1 MLGPSH
7 AHIFPGK
14 TFLTRT
20 LLVAST
26 ERPAMPASTPLLDA
40 LKAEKS
46 AQRDKEAI
54 QRNHAHYKDA
64 AHASKKDESKK
75 KAGAGSG
82 STSEAKQSG
91 ESAAP
96 LGNEPRG
103 GPQLQPRRRRPLSL
117 APRRSRSPETHPPL
131 HPRPSHRQPL
141 PARASPGGAAASS
154 HPNRRPRRPVKPHR
168 WLPLRVPRRTPV
180 PVRPRLL
187 PLLRLRRRALTV
199 LGDGRGPCLVS
210 RRGSLKRRSA
220 GLASPR
226 AAAGASAPERKKK
239 KKKRRRKGR
248 GRGSPRRMEDPLER
262 RGRAVAAGGRKT
274 TTVVRGAAAA
284 PL

>member
-1 MLGPSH
+1 
-7 AHIFPGK
+7 
-14 TFLTRT
+14 
-20 LLVAST
+20 
-26 ERPAMPASTPLLDA
+26 MPASTPLLDA

-131 HPRPSHRQPL
+131 HPRSSRIGGCFFE
-141 PARASPGGAAASS
+141 SP
-154 HPNRRPRRPVKPHR
+154 
-168 WLPLRVPRRTPV
+168 
-180 PVRPRLL
+180 
-187 PLLRLRRRALTV
+187 
-199 LGDGRGPCLVS
+199 DGRRCRCACFCGRVCS
-210 RRGSLKRRSA
+210 CSCACA
-220 GLASPR
+220 GEL
-226 AAAGASAPERKKK
+226 
-239 KKKRRRKGR
+239 
-248 GRGSPRRMEDPLER
+248 
-262 RGRAVAAGGRKT
+262 
-274 TTVVRGAAAA
+274 
-284 PL
+284 